1 MLRMTH
7 TQVHESRKDA
17 DYLRTLE
24 TIVLN
29 MLRVL
34 CLVLQQACRL
44 RYRQKNGAIRELNTG
59 PPLP

>member
-7 TQVHESRKDA
+7 TQVLESSKDA
-17 DYLRTLE
+17 DYLRTIQ
-24 TIVLN
+24 TIVLS

-34 CLVLQQACRL
+34 CLVLQQACSL